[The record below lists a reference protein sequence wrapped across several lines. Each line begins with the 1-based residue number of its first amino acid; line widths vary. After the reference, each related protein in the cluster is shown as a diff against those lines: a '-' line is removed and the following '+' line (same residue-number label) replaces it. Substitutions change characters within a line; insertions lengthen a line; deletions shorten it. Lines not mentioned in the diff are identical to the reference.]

1 MSHLFYVFFVYGEFS
16 LLNDKMTNTQC
27 GLDVQFWILDL
38 TSCIWGLRKF
48 LGRGGEIFAEPLC
61 SPYTARALV
70 TGQAG
75 YAHVGR
81 PSACLAPDLG

>member
-16 LLNDKMTNTQC
+16 LLNDKMTNSLWARC
-27 GLDVQFWILDL
+27 PILDSWPHL
-38 TSCIWGLRKF
+38 LH
-48 LGRGGEIFAEPLC
+48 LGAEKIPGTWWWDLCWAPVC
-61 SPYTARALV
+61 SPHTAGPWL
-70 TGQAG
+70 GQAG